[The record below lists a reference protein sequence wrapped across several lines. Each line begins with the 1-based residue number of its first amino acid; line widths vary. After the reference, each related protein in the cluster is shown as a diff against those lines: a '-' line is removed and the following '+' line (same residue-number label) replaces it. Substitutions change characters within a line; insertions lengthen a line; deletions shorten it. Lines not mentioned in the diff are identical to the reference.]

1 MKQRFQIHMG
11 VGTISLLMIFVVLC
25 MVILSSL
32 SFLSAK
38 ESRDLALREKEEI
51 TAYYTADA
59 IAVWL
64 YQQIEPQVS
73 LIDNYEH
80 LQQLDITKQ
89 QDIHFVLDE
98 KSITIQI
105 PVAHEKKLQIC
116 VQADGAILSWGVI
129 QEEGENL

>member
-64 YQQIEPQVS
+64 YQQIDPQVS
-73 LIDNYEH
+73 LADTYEH
-80 LQQLDITKQ
+80 LQQLDIIA
-89 QDIHFVLDE
+89 QDIHLVLDE
-98 KSITIQI
+98 KSITMQI
-105 PVAHEKKLQIC
+105 PMTHEKILQIC
-116 VQADGAILSWGVI
+116 VQADGTILSWGVV

>member
-64 YQQIEPQVS
+64 YQQIDPQVS
-73 LIDNYEH
+73 LADTYEY
-80 LQQLDITKQ
+80 LQQLDIIA
-89 QDIHFVLDE
+89 QDIHLVLDE
-98 KSITIQI
+98 KSITMQI
-105 PVAHEKKLQIC
+105 PMTHEKILQIC
-116 VQADGAILSWGVI
+116 VQADGTILSWGVV